1 MLIFIE
7 DSVHLGK
14 LDNKIKKK
22 ISHCD
27 KAKKNNNNRVMGTFS
42 G

>member
-1 MLIFIE
+1 MST
-7 DSVHLGK
+7 DSVE
-14 LDNKIKKK
+14 NKIKKK

-27 KAKKNNNNRVMGTFS
+27 KAKRNNRVMGTFS